1 MISGVSSVSLPDN
14 TFTSTYNT
22 YFFTFD
28 VTASIALNIGARL
41 RAAGTDNSSTIYGST
56 SWENTNPVS
65 SSGSGSQNIW
75 SVVGNAYDSDM
86 KRNTSSWT
94 LSEPKSATKFTF
106 GNSIMVSN
114 ISTSPYPL
122 LSFHGTNVTTS
133 FDSVTF
139 IPGGGG
145 TISGSISC
153 YGFNK

>member
-1 MISGVSSVSLPDN
+1 
-14 TFTSTYNT
+14 
-22 YFFTFD
+22 
-28 VTASIALNIGARL
+28 L
-41 RAAGTDNSSTIYGST
+41 RAAGTDNSSTIYNSAL
-56 SWENTNPVS
+56 WENTNPVS
-65 SSGSGSQNIW
+65 SSGSSSQNIW
-75 SVVGNAYDSDM
+75 SVVGQGFDSDM
-86 KRNTSSWT
+86 KRNISSWT

-106 GNSIMVSN
+106 GNSVMVSN

-139 IPGGGG
+139 IPGSGG